1 MSGPQ
6 KILVI
11 DDSPDMLKVLTLLLT
26 EHGYEV
32 LTALNGQI
40 GLRLVNEQHPDLVI
54 LDLSMPGIDGW
65 EVCRQIRTRM
75 TVPIIILTA
84 AHVTDEDTVRGLELG
99 ANDYIIKPFKNNL
112 LLARIR
118 NALRWAT
125 PEHNGLA
132 YDDGQLVINLDMRQV
147 TYQGEPLNL
156 TRKEFEMLTVLV
168 QASPRVVT
176 HRELFDKVWADSYHQ
191 FDVNYVR
198 IFIGHLRKKLEA
210 NTTDPVYIHN
220 ERGVGYRFQK
230 QPNSSRA

>member
-1 MSGPQ
+1 MSGSQ

-26 EHGYEV
+26 EQGYDV
-32 LTALNGQI
+32 LTALNGQL
-40 GLRLVNEQHPDLVI
+40 GLHLVDEHHPDLVI
-54 LDLSMPGIDGW
+54 LDLSMPGVDGW
-65 EVCRQIRTRM
+65 EVCRRIRAKLSI
-75 TVPIIILTA
+75 PIIILTA

-99 ANDYIIKPFKNNL
+99 ANDYVIKPFKNSV

-125 PEHNGLA
+125 PESNGLA
-132 YDDGQLVINLDMRQV
+132 YDDGTLVINLNLRQV
-147 TYQGEPLNL
+147 TYKGEHLNL
-156 TRKEFEMLTVLV
+156 TPKEYDMLTVLV

-176 HRELFDKVWADSYHQ
+176 HRELFDKVWADSFHR

-198 IFIGHLRKKLEA
+198 IFIGHLRKKLESDPA
-210 NTTDPVYIHN
+210 DPVYIHN

-230 QPNSSRA
+230 QTTA

>member
-26 EHGYEV
+26 EYGYEV

-40 GLRLVNEQHPDLVI
+40 GLHLVDEHHPDLVI
-54 LDLSMPGIDGW
+54 LDLSMPGVDGW
-65 EVCRQIRTRM
+65 EVCRQIRTEL
-75 TVPIIILTA
+75 TIPIIILTA

-125 PEHNGLA
+125 PEQNGVAYA
-132 YDDGQLVINLDMRQV
+132 YDDGRLVINLDLRQV
-147 TYQGEPLNL
+147 TYHGEPLNL
-156 TRKEFEMLTVLV
+156 TRKEYEMLTVLV

-176 HRELFDKVWADSYHQ
+176 HRELFDKVWADSYHR

-198 IFIGHLRKKLEA
+198 IFIGHLRKKLESNPA
-210 NTTDPVYIHN
+210 DPVYIHN

-230 QPNSSRA
+230 QPHA

>member
-1 MSGPQ
+1 MSGQQ

-26 EHGYEV
+26 EQGYEV

-40 GLRLVNEQHPDLVI
+40 GLRLVEEHHPDLVI
-54 LDLSMPGIDGW
+54 LDLSMPGVDGW
-65 EVCRQIRTRM
+65 EVCRRIRARLSI
-75 TVPIIILTA
+75 PIIILTA

-99 ANDYIIKPFKNNL
+99 ANDYIIKPFKNNV
-112 LLARIR
+112 LLARVR
-118 NALRWAT
+118 NALRWST
-125 PEHNGLA
+125 SDDNGLA
-132 YDDGQLVINLDMRQV
+132 YDDGNLVVDLNLRQV
-147 TYQGEPLNL
+147 MYNGELLNL
-156 TRKEFEMLTVLV
+156 TPKEYDMLTVLV

-198 IFIGHLRKKLEA
+198 IFVGHLRKKLEVD
-210 NTTDPVYIHN
+210 TTDPVYIHN

-230 QPNSSRA
+230 QSHN

>member
-26 EHGYEV
+26 EYGYEV

-40 GLRLVNEQHPDLVI
+40 GLHLVDEHHPDLVI
-54 LDLSMPGIDGW
+54 LDLSMPGVDGW
-65 EVCRQIRTRM
+65 EVCRQIRTKL
-75 TVPIIILTA
+75 TIPIIILTA

-118 NALRWAT
+118 NALRWAM
-125 PEHNGLA
+125 PEHNGAA
-132 YDDGQLVINLDMRQV
+132 YDDGRLVINLDLRQV
-147 TYQGEPLNL
+147 TYHGEPLNL
-156 TRKEFEMLTVLV
+156 TRKEYEMLTVLV

-176 HRELFDKVWADSYHQ
+176 HRELFDKVWADSYHR
-191 FDVNYVR
+191 FDVNYIR
-198 IFIGHLRKKLEA
+198 IFIGHLRQKLESNPA
-210 NTTDPVYIHN
+210 NPVYIHN

-230 QPNSSRA
+230 QPYA

>member
-40 GLRLVNEQHPDLVI
+40 GLHLVDEHHPDLVI
-54 LDLSMPGIDGW
+54 LDLSMPGVDGW
-65 EVCRQIRTRM
+65 EVCRRIRTKL
-75 TVPIIILTA
+75 TIPIIILTA

-99 ANDYIIKPFKNNL
+99 ANDYIIKPFKNSI

-118 NALRWAT
+118 SALRWAT
-125 PEHNGLA
+125 PEQNGLT
-132 YDDGQLVINLDMRQV
+132 YDDGTLAIDLNLRQV
-147 TYQGEPLNL
+147 THNGEPLNL
-156 TRKEFEMLTVLV
+156 TPKEYEMLTVLV
-168 QASPRVVT
+168 HASPRVVT

-198 IFIGHLRKKLEA
+198 IFIGHLRKKLEV

-230 QPNSSRA
+230 QSHSIRS